1 MHRFWIERRPH
12 NGLTYEAYVAAWEEA
27 LRQPLAGLD
36 ARARRYLYYRRYN
49 YERAQRVAG
58 AYRMSERLARALEAI
73 EQPQLWMVLTEDW
86 CGDSAYSLPVI
97 AEAARR
103 SPLIT
108 LRILRRD
115 ENPDIMD
122 LYLTRG
128 ARSIPKL
135 VAFAE
140 DGTELFTWGP
150 RPAEAQA
157 LRDRLKEE
165 GADARQLTQALID
178 WYEAGGWQQVDTE
191 LADRLEAVQE
201 AQSLSS
207 SR

>member
-12 NGLTYEAYVAAWEEA
+12 NGLTYEAYVAAWEET
-27 LRQPLAGLD
+27 LRRPLAGLN

-49 YERAQRVAG
+49 YERARRVAE
-58 AYRMSERLARALEAI
+58 AYRMSERLARALAAI

-86 CGDSAYSLPVI
+86 CGDSAYSLPI
-97 AEAARR
+97 LAEAARR
-103 SPLIT
+103 SPLVT

-115 ENPDIMD
+115 ENLDIMD

-128 ARSIPKL
+128 TRSIPKL

-157 LRDRLKEE
+157 LRDRLRAE
-165 GADARQLTQALID
+165 GADARQLSQALID
-178 WYEAGGWQQVDTE
+178 WYEAGGWQQVDAE
-191 LADRLEAVQE
+191 LAECLEAVPT
-201 AQSLSS
+201 AQRLLP